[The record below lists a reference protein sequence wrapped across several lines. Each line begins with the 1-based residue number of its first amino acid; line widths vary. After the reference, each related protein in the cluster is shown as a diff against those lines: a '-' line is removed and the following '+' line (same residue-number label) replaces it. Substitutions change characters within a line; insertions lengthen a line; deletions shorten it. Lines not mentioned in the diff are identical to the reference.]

1 MRCYMSYV
9 MLAWP
14 AEYAMV
20 DERIGFGTIRRWDT

>member
-9 MLAWP
+9 MLASA

-20 DERIGFGTIRRWDT
+20 DERIGFDTIGSWDT